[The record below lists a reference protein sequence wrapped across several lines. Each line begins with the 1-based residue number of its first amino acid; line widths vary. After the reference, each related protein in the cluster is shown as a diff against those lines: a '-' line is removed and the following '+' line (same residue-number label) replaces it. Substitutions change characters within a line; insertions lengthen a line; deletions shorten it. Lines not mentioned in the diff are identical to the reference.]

1 MADNEGQNL
10 PDIRFNLLYPGPMSA
25 LGRGL
30 KGFLFMGLLLSLT
43 ACPKS
48 TSPSA
53 TAKGTGLLGEYF
65 ITSDFAGPE
74 VAQIDSQIAFDWQ
87 DKAPVSGMQPQA
99 FSVRWSGFVVPEI
112 TQEYVFSAP
121 ASGDVHLWLAG
132 ELVLSPLQ
140 GEAKVRL
147 EAGKRYPI
155 RVEFAKTR
163 PRASV
168 KLQWHGKNQTP
179 QVVPQEQ
186 LFPNDF
192 NAQKAV
198 LIPVPFG
205 ENLIRNPG
213 FEEGVFAWSR
223 YGQGSYS
230 LRLDQGENGQVVQ
243 TKGYLWLEQT
253 IPFGFIQADARY
265 TLEGWGRL
273 MEGQSCKLG
282 FQGGKPG
289 SGTTFARSENFSKTW
304 SQQSLALE
312 IPLGTSWAT
321 VYLETAKGGRCEFDA
336 LRLVASTLER

>member
-1 MADNEGQNL
+1 
-10 PDIRFNLLYPGPMSA
+10 MSA
-25 LGRGL
+25 LRRGL
-30 KGFLFMGLLLSLT
+30 KGLLFIGLGLALT

-48 TSPSA
+48 TSPAA
-53 TAKGTGLLGEYF
+53 TPKGTGLLGEYF

-87 DKAPVSGMQPQA
+87 DKPPVSGIQPQA
-99 FSVRWSGFVVPEI
+99 FSVRWSGFVVSE
-112 TQEYVFSAP
+112 TSQEYVFSAP
-121 ASGDVHLWLAG
+121 SSGEVHLWIGDDL
-132 ELVLSPLQ
+132 LVSPTQ
-140 GEAKVRL
+140 PSGKARL
-147 EAGKRYPI
+147 EAGQRYPL
-155 RVEFAKTR
+155 RLEFAKTK

-168 KLQWHGKNQTP
+168 KLLWQSKNQSP
-179 QVVPQEQ
+179 QPVPQER

-192 NAQKAV
+192 NTQKAM

-205 ENLIRNPG
+205 ENLVRNAG
-213 FEEGVFAWSR
+213 FEEGVFAWSK
-223 YGQGSYS
+223 YGEGSYS
-230 LRLDQGENGQVVQ
+230 IRLDQGENGQVVQ

-273 MEGQSCKLG
+273 VEGQSCKLG

-289 SGTTFARSENFSKTW
+289 SGTTFEQSKGFTKTW
-304 SQQSLALE
+304 SKQSLALE

-321 VYLETAKGGRCEFDA
+321 IYLETAKGSRCEFDA